1 MPATTVNV
9 RLIMNNNT
17 ASGWNDAASFVPLK
31 GEPIAVVDTVA
42 KTAVFKMGDGTTAAK
57 DLPASTMTPS
67 EIQQLIN
74 TTIGG
79 EAVTSVVL
87 SPGTNNGTLKLTV
100 NEQET
105 DNIAV
110 KGLGSAA
117 FTDSDAYA
125 TAAQGSKADTAVQSV
140 TIAAG
145 STNGSIKITVD
156 GSDTEANVTGLG
168 SAAYTESSA
177 YATAAQGALADAA
190 MPKSGGAFTGAV
202 TLAADPTAE
211 LGAATKQYVDT
222 KVNSAVSASD
232 AMRLKGTVG
241 TGGTS
246 ATLPSGGSVQKGD
259 TYKVISE
266 TVVAAAV
273 SFTDAEVTAKVG
285 DTIVMMDGGKWIVI
299 PSGDEAVTA
308 IAYSTTNVTLG
319 TTAKTGT
326 VYLGE
331 AATKQVESTI
341 SGAGTAN
348 LPTSAA
354 VVSFVEGKGYL
365 TAADNIATADSAAKL
380 TTARNIG
387 LSGGITATAASFD
400 GTQDVNIN
408 VTAVS
413 TDLLTNGSNTLV
425 LNGVA
430 TA

>member
-1 MPATTVNV
+1 MAANTVNV

-17 ASGWNDAASFVPLK
+17 ASGWTDAASFVPLK
-31 GEPIAVVDTVA
+31 GEPIAVVDTA
-42 KTAVFKMGDGTTAAK
+42 SKTAVFKMGDGTTAVN

-79 EAVTSVVL
+79 EAVTKVL
-87 SPGTNNGTLKLTV
+87 LAPGTNNGTLKLTV
-100 NEQET
+100 NDQET

-117 FTDSDAYA
+117 FTESTAYA
-125 TAAQGSKADTAVQSV
+125 TAAQGLKADSAVQSV

-156 GSDTEANVTGLG
+156 GTDTEANVTGLG
-168 SAAYTESSA
+168 SAAYTNSDA

-190 MPKSGGAFTGAV
+190 MPKAGGAFTGAV

-211 LGAATKQYVDT
+211 LGAATKQYVDS

-246 ATLPSGGSVQKGD
+246 ETLPSEGVQKGD

-266 TVVAAAV
+266 TVVADTV
-273 SFTDAEVTAKVG
+273 SFTGTQVTAKVG

-308 IAYSTTNVTLG
+308 IAYSTTQVTLD

-365 TAADNIATADSAAKL
+365 TASDNIATADSAAKL

>member
-17 ASGWNDAASFVPLK
+17 ATGWNDASSFVPMK

-42 KTAVFKMGDGTTAAK
+42 KTAVFKMGDGTTAVN

-79 EAVTSVVL
+79 EAVTSVL
-87 SPGTNNGTLKLTV
+87 LAPGTNNGTLKLTV
-100 NEQET
+100 NDQET

-168 SAAYTESSA
+168 SAAFTEASA

-211 LGAATKQYVDT
+211 LGAATKQYVDA

-246 ATLPSGGSVQKGD
+246 ETLPSEGVQKGD

-266 TVVAAAV
+266 TVVADSV
-273 SFTDAEVTAKVG
+273 SFTGAQVTAKVG
-285 DTIVMMDGGKWIVI
+285 DTIVMMDEGKWIVI

-308 IAYSTTNVTLG
+308 IAYSTTQVTLD

-341 SGAGTAN
+341 SGTGTAN

-365 TAADNIATADSAAKL
+365 TASDNIATADSAAKL

-387 LSGGITATAASFD
+387 LTGGITATAASFD
-400 GTQDVNIN
+400 GSQDVDIN

>member
-1 MPATTVNV
+1 MPANTVNV

-17 ASGWNDAASFVPLK
+17 ASGWTDAASFVPLK
-31 GEPIAVVDTVA
+31 GEPIAVVDTVG

-156 GSDTEANVTGLG
+156 GTDTEASVTGLG
-168 SAAYTESSA
+168 SAAYTNSDA
-177 YATAAQGALADAA
+177 YASAAQGALADAA

-246 ATLPSGGSVQKGD
+246 ETLPSEGVQKGD

-266 TVVAAAV
+266 TVVADTV
-273 SFTDAEVTAKVG
+273 SFTGAQVTAKVG
-285 DTIVMMDGGKWIVI
+285 DTIVMMDEGKWIVI

-308 IAYSTTNVTLG
+308 IAYSTTQVTLD

-331 AATKQVESTI
+331 AAAKQVESTI

-365 TAADNIATADSAAKL
+365 TASDNIATADSAAKL

-387 LSGGITATAASFD
+387 LTGGITATPASFD
-400 GTQDVNIN
+400 GSQNVDIN